1 MRRRSLVL
9 AVLFVLGAA
18 CVPADLLAAEEPDL
32 SLSALLAGGPER
44 RPAPEVPGRGPGA
57 ALAGAAGLDTFPVG
71 CATPL
76 LLLLSRPEGP
86 LDPSLRLAQ
95 TIAVAR
101 PLLEAERVTATRD
114 GAFAIHFPAPAG
126 SAAPLAIDRDRDGVP
141 DAVDRLAEALVAAR
155 SFLVARLGYPP
166 PTPDGEA
173 LDVFLVPLG
182 HGLEGFAVP
191 GRDAASQGPARGTAF
206 LVLDADL
213 PAERVMSATLHQVAH
228 ACLLA
233 SAPRAAIWW
242 SEASASFLTV
252 AATGDLSGFGPALRA
267 RQRSAGRGL
276 AADGLLLMQ
285 GSLLWPQF
293 LAERTGDAGV
303 VRQIWSEIAASGA
316 DPLAAADRVLMRSSG
331 MSLRQAF
338 REFAAWNLFTGA
350 QDDGRHYAFGRS
362 LPEPALAAAGAALPV
377 DLDPVGEVEP
387 LGSVAFRLPGDGRT
401 GSLDLSV
408 RSEGGRAGADLL
420 VAFRS
425 QAPNRVLVPVP
436 LDAGGEG
443 HVLVP
448 WADLAEAW
456 IVLRNEGASGAGTR
470 FQVRGL
476 HDPVAPF
483 DLASFTAQGSGMSI
497 VLEWTTASEKGL
509 VGWNV
514 YRSESPTG
522 PFSRLNQVAVP
533 AYGDGSSDTGY
544 IFNDDGVRPGRRY
557 YYLVEGLT
565 EAGLAD
571 RSHVVSGRSAATR

>member
-1 MRRRSLVL
+1 
-9 AVLFVLGAA
+9 VLFVLGAA
-18 CVPADLLAAEEPDL
+18 CVPAGRLLAEDSDL
-32 SLSALLAGGPER
+32 SLSAMLAGGPDR
-44 RPAPEVPGRGPGA
+44 RLGPDILGRGPGA
-57 ALAGAAGLDTFPVG
+57 ALAAVAGTDTFPVG
-71 CATPL
+71 CATPV
-76 LLLLSRPEGP
+76 LLLLSQPEGP

-95 TIAVAR
+95 TVLAAR
-101 PLLEAERVTATRD
+101 PLLEPERVTTTRD
-114 GAFAIHFPAPAG
+114 GAFAIHFQAPAG
-126 SAAPLAIDRDRDGVP
+126 SGALLAIDRDRDGVP
-141 DAVDRLAEALVAAR
+141 DAVSRLAEALVAAR
-155 SFLVARLGYPP
+155 SFLVARLGYPSP
-166 PTPDGEA
+166 APDGEA

-191 GRDAASQGPARGTAF
+191 GRDAVSLGPARGTAF

-228 ACLLA
+228 ASLLA
-233 SAPRAAIWW
+233 AGARASIWW

-252 AATGDLSGFGPALRA
+252 AGTGDLPGFGPALRA

-285 GSLLWPQF
+285 GALLWPQF
-293 LAERTGDAGV
+293 LAERTGEAGV
-303 VRQIWSEIAASGA
+303 VRQIWSEIAASGG
-316 DPLAAADRVLMRSSG
+316 DPLAAADRVLRRSSG
-331 MSLRQAF
+331 MSLAQAF
-338 REFAAWNLFTGA
+338 REFTAWNLFTGA

-362 LPEPALAAAGAALPV
+362 LPEPALPAAGPALPV

-401 GSLDLSV
+401 GSLDLRV

-425 QAPNRVLVPVP
+425 QAPSRVLVPVP

-448 WADLAEAW
+448 WADVAEAW
-456 IVLRNEGASGAGTR
+456 IVLRNEGAAGGGAR

-476 HDPVAPF
+476 HDAFAPF
-483 DLASFTAQGSGMSI
+483 DLASFTAQGSGASL

-544 IFNDDGVRPGRRY
+544 IFKDDGVRPGRRY

-565 EAGLAD
+565 DAGLAD
-571 RSHVVSGRSAATR
+571 RSHVVSGRSAATP